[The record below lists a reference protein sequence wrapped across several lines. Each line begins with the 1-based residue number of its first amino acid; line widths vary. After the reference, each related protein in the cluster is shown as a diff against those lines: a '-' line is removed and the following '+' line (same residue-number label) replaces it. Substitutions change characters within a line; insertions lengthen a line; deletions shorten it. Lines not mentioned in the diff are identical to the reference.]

1 MITRQKTIVSAAL
14 VVMVAAEILAVRQAA
29 GVRAQQQQQA
39 ALTVQI
45 EELKQARDAATNRLA
60 ALAARMA
67 PTITGNDEE
76 LLKLRSEVT
85 QWQVATNVENDPVY
99 LKARRWMEKEEK
111 IRQMFAEHPDQ
122 AIPEMKFLREEEWL
136 DAARDSEVDTTDDMR
151 VALVNVRTSATED
164 FGSKLASALALYEA
178 KNNQQLP
185 GSVMDLKDYFHPAM
199 ADLDSIL
206 PRYRMLTGEE
216 RANPMSQGGAIVLS
230 TTVDSIDVMRLI
242 GPHTVNCT
250 SANFWP
256 PTTPGGNGDGK

>member
-60 ALAARMA
+60 ALAAKMT

-99 LKARRWMEKEEK
+99 LKARRWMEKRK
-111 IRQMFAEHPDQ
+111 RYDRCLRNIRIKPS
-122 AIPEMKFLREEEWL
+122 R
-136 DAARDSEVDTTDDMR
+136 R
-151 VALVNVRTSATED
+151 
-164 FGSKLASALALYEA
+164 
-178 KNNQQLP
+178 
-185 GSVMDLKDYFHPAM
+185 
-199 ADLDSIL
+199 
-206 PRYRMLTGEE
+206 
-216 RANPMSQGGAIVLS
+216 
-230 TTVDSIDVMRLI
+230 
-242 GPHTVNCT
+242 
-250 SANFWP
+250 
-256 PTTPGGNGDGK
+256 